1 MTPPETRSGTL
12 ISVEE
17 YLATSYRPDCDY
29 VDGHIEERNSGEF
42 DHSRLQSAI
51 SSYFFTR
58 RKEWDI
64 TVVVEQRVQVKPT
77 RFRIPDVCI
86 VLGQPDGQ
94 IFRRAPFLCIEV
106 LSNDDRIS
114 RLQERIDDYL
124 ATGVRYVW
132 VLDPASRCAY
142 VATAA
147 TGLREVREAVLRIE
161 NPALDLPLDAV
172 FA

>member
-29 VDGHIEERNSGEF
+29 VDGHIEERNLGEF

-64 TVVVEQRVQVKPT
+64 TVVVEQRVQVQPT

-86 VLGQPDGQ
+86 VLGEQDGQ
-94 IFRRAPFLCIEV
+94 IFRRPPFLRIEI
-106 LSNDDRIS
+106 LSKDDRMS
-114 RLQERIDDYL
+114 QMQERIDDCL
-124 ATGVRYVW
+124 AMGVRYVW
-132 VLDPASRCAY
+132 VLDPASRRAY

-147 TGLREVREAVLRIE
+147 TGLREVREAVLRTE
-161 NPALDLPLDAV
+161 NPGLDLPLDAV